1 MLKSLSPAVLFVEE
15 AAEMLE
21 PQVLAVLNPDL
32 QHLIL
37 IGDHHQLRPSV
48 ESYDLEKW

>member
-37 IGDHHQLRPSV
+37 IGDHHQRRSSV